1 MMPEYQVV
9 MVEKD
14 RGVGIIT
21 MNRPQVRNALNAQL
35 TRELLDALREM
46 EDDSEVGAII
56 LRGNGVSFCSGH
68 DLSEFFGKTL
78 MEYRAI
84 FGKSVRILEAIAGMS
99 KPVIA
104 AVHGHATAMG
114 CALAA
119 GCDLVIA
126 SEDALFQTPGV
137 NIGFACITPMA
148 GIYRSIG
155 RKKCMEMI
163 LTGDP
168 IDAHD
173 AERNGLVNRVVSR
186 EKLEETAMEMAEKIA
201 VKAPLAVGMGK
212 HAFYRM
218 TDMEHSKAYAYAIE
232 MISIN
237 ASTEDGQEGMDAF
250 RKKRTPKWHGR

>member
-1 MMPEYQVV
+1 MPGYQVI
-9 MVEKD
+9 MVEKNC
-14 RGVGIIT
+14 RIGILT
-21 MNRPQVRNALNAQL
+21 LNRPEVRNALNAQL
-35 TRELLDALREM
+35 TAELLDALQEM
-46 EDDSEVGAII
+46 GDDSEVGAVI
-56 LRGNGVSFCSGH
+56 LKGAGKSFCSGH
-68 DLSEFFGKTL
+68 DFSELIGKTL

-84 FGKSVRILEAIAGMS
+84 FGKSVRILEAMADMG

-119 GCDLVIA
+119 GCDLAIA

-148 GIYRSIG
+148 GIYRSLG
-155 RKKCMEMI
+155 RKKCLELI
-163 LTGDP
+163 LTGDA
-168 IDAHD
+168 ISARE
-173 AERNGLVNRVVSR
+173 AERNGLVNRVVPR

-201 VKAPLAVGMGK
+201 AKAPLAVRMGK
-212 HAFYRM
+212 QSFYGM
-218 TDMEHSKAYAYAIE
+218 ADMEHRKAYAYAIE

-250 RKKRTPKWHGR
+250 REKRTPQWKGR

>member
-1 MMPEYQVV
+1 MSGYQVI
-9 MVEKD
+9 MVEKN
-14 RGVGIIT
+14 RGIGVLT
-21 MNRPQVRNALNAQL
+21 LNRPQVRNALNAQL
-35 TRELLDALREM
+35 TEELLNALQEM
-46 EDDSEVGAII
+46 EGSEVGAVI
-56 LRGNGVSFCSGH
+56 LKGAGKSFCSGH
-68 DLSEFFGKTL
+68 DFSELIGKTL

-84 FGKSVRILEAIAGMS
+84 FAKSVRILEAIAGMG

-119 GCDLVIA
+119 GCDLTIA

-137 NIGFACITPMA
+137 NVGFACITPMA
-148 GIYRSIG
+148 GIYRSLG
-155 RKKCMEMI
+155 RKKCLELI

-168 IDAHD
+168 IDARE
-173 AERNGLVNRVVSR
+173 AERNGLVNRVVPR

-201 VKAPLAVGMGK
+201 AKAPLAVGMGK
-212 HAFYRM
+212 QSFYRM
-218 TDMEHSKAYAYAIE
+218 ADMEHSKAYAYAIE

-250 RKKRTPKWHGR
+250 REKRTPQWKGR